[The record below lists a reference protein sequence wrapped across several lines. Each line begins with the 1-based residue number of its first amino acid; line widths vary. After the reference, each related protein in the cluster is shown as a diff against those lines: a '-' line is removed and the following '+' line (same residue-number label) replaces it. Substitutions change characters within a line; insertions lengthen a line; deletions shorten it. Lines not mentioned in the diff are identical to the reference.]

1 MPTKTSAE
9 EFYDRFAS
17 TYDEA
22 VKSPKFD
29 ARHLDEGAKLF
40 QKYVPSTRGS
50 ILDIG
55 CGTGLLKE
63 LLPGEFDYTGIDVS
77 HNMLERAAQR
87 GYTIIHEPV
96 EEALPKLPNRSY
108 DFVLALSS
116 LLCVKNIH
124 PVIAHIDRIARQSI
138 LLSLDQVT
146 EEYKRNCVVPVYD
159 HSQLDFPHA
168 KEDYF
173 IQGWT
178 SPTTGITI
186 QTRMVYIEKAQV

>member
-1 MPTKTSAE
+1 MTNKTSAS

-22 VKSPKFD
+22 LRSPKID
-29 ARHLDEGAKLF
+29 DRHLDEGVKNF
-40 QKYVPSTRGS
+40 KKYVRSTKGS

-55 CGTGLLKE
+55 CGTGLLKD

-77 HNMLERAAQR
+77 QKMLDMAAQR

-96 EEALPKLPNRSY
+96 EQALAKLPDRSY
-108 DFVLALSS
+108 DFAIALSS
-116 LLCVKNIH
+116 LLCVKDIQ
-124 PVIAHIDRIARQSI
+124 PVLAHIERIARQSI
-138 LLSLDQVT
+138 LLSIDEIT
-146 EEYKRNCVVPVYD
+146 EEYKRNFVVPVYD
-159 HSQLDFPHA
+159 HSQLSFPHA

-186 QTRMVYIEKAQV
+186 QTRMIYIEKV